1 MRLAAVDIGPL
12 RRHRDFRLLFVGQ
25 VVSFLGSMVTYVA
38 LPYQV
43 YQLTRSSLLVGILSF
58 AELVPL
64 VLSALAGGALA
75 DAVDR
80 RRLLRLSEV
89 AFCACSLA
97 LLVNALLSEPQV
109 WVLFVVSMVM
119 AGVDGFQRPALD
131 SLTPRLVDREELV
144 AAGALASI
152 RMNVGMVAGPAIGG
166 VIIATFGLPATY
178 GLDAFTFLFSLA
190 LLARMRAVPPP
201 SDAER
206 PSLRRIA
213 EGLRYAR
220 SRPELLGT
228 YGVDTVAMIFGMPQ
242 ALFPALAE
250 RLGGAEALGLLYTA
264 PSVGSL
270 VVTLTSGWTSVVR
283 RHGVAILVAA
293 GGWGLAIAAVGFADT
308 LPVALAA
315 LAVAGGADMVSGIFR
330 SAIWNQTIPDRLRG
344 RLAGIE
350 QVSYSVGPLLG
361 NLEAGAVAA
370 IAGIQA
376 SIVSGGI
383 LCVVGV
389 GVAAFALP
397 AFRRYDARAHVVSPP
412 D

>member
-1 MRLAAVDIGPL
+1 MVRLLRLAAVDIGPL

-64 VLSALAGGALA
+64 VVSALAGGALA

-166 VIIATFGLPATY
+166 VVIATFGLPATY
-178 GLDAFTFLFSLA
+178 GLDALTFLFSLA
-190 LLARMRAVPPP
+190 VLARMRAVPPP

-250 RLGGAEALGLLYTA
+250 RLGGA
-264 PSVGSL
+264 
-270 VVTLTSGWTSVVR
+270 
-283 RHGVAILVAA
+283 
-293 GGWGLAIAAVGFADT
+293 
-308 LPVALAA
+308 
-315 LAVAGGADMVSGIFR
+315 
-330 SAIWNQTIPDRLRG
+330 
-344 RLAGIE
+344 
-350 QVSYSVGPLLG
+350 
-361 NLEAGAVAA
+361 
-370 IAGIQA
+370 
-376 SIVSGGI
+376 
-383 LCVVGV
+383 
-389 GVAAFALP
+389 
-397 AFRRYDARAHVVSPP
+397 
-412 D
+412 

>member
-64 VLSALAGGALA
+64 VVSALAGGALA

-397 AFRRYDARAHVVSPP
+397 AFRRYDARAHVGNPS